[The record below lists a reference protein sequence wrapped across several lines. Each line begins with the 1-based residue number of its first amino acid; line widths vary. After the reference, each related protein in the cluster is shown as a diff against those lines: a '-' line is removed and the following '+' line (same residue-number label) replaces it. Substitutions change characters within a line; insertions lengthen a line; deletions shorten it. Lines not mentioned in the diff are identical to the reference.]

1 MAATITPITAPQNP
15 DVTGREII
23 VDGTVVLSGSYPV
36 GGDILDLTQLGD
48 LLRTSQLP
56 TQVEVW
62 EDPAAG
68 TSANSPTFAQ
78 FVYCPGTTLANGKLA
93 IAVAGTQLTAETYAT
108 VFPNGLP
115 TLRVRVWAPSY

>member
-1 MAATITPITAPQNP
+1 MAATITPITAPYNP

-23 VDGTVVLSGSYPV
+23 AYGTVVLSGSYPV

-48 LLRTSQLP
+48 LLKTSQLP
-56 TQVEVW
+56 NEVYVW

-68 TSANSPTFAQ
+68 TSATSPTFAQ

-93 IAVAGTQLTAETYAT
+93 IALLGVQSTAQTYALA
-108 VFPNGLP
+108 FPNGLP
-115 TLRVRVWAPSY
+115 TLRVCVWAPAY

>member
-23 VDGTVVLSGSYPV
+23 VDGTVVLSGNYPV
-36 GGDILDLTQLGD
+36 GGDIFDLTELGD
-48 LLRTSQLP
+48 LLKTSQLA

-93 IAVAGTQLTAETYAT
+93 IALLGVQSIAQTYAAA
-108 VFPNGLP
+108 FPNGLP